1 MQVHFQIDNLPP
13 FRNAVLTIGT
23 FDGVHSGHT
32 AILDKLRSEAD
43 AQNGE
48 TVVITF
54 HPHPRRILNNAD
66 APALLTSLEERIDR
80 FNQIGIDH
88 LVIVAFDTAFSA
100 LSANDY
106 IKKFLVDLFH
116 PKVIVIGYDHRFG
129 QGRTGDYTLLKQKGE
144 TFGYAVVEIPEKMLD
159 ASRVSSTHIRHALL
173 DGDLATANSLL
184 SYPYRLQGEV
194 IEGDKLGRTLGFPT
208 ANLALND
215 SDKLIPASGVYA
227 VKVELN
233 QNGLIRHELGMMN
246 IGYRPTVNGR
256 ERRIEVHIFH
266 FDEDIYHQT
275 LKVSLIAYTRK
286 EKKFAGLDALKT
298 QLEQDKQDITQ
309 LLNRL
314 KTEG

>member
-1 MQVHFQIDNLPP
+1 MQVHFQLEHLPV

-23 FDGVHSGHT
+23 FDGVHTGHT
-32 AILDKLRSEAD
+32 AILDKVKSEALSC
-43 AQNGE
+43 NGE
-48 TVVITF
+48 SVVITF
-54 HPHPRRILNNAD
+54 HPHPRRILSNAD

-80 FNQIGIDH
+80 FNVIGIDH
-88 LVIVAFDTAFSA
+88 LVIVAFDPVFSA

-106 IKKFLVDLFH
+106 IKEFLVNLFH

-129 QGRTGDYTLLKQKGE
+129 QGRTGDYALLKEMG
-144 TFGYAVVEIPEKMLD
+144 TAFGYTVCEIPEKMLD
-159 ASRVSSTHIRHALL
+159 ASRISSTHIRHALL
-173 DGDLATANSLL
+173 GGDLSTANSLL
-184 SYPYRLQGEV
+184 SYPYQLQGEV

-233 QNGLIRHELGMMN
+233 QKGLIRHETGMMN

-256 ERRIEVHIFH
+256 ERRIEVHIFN

-286 EKKFAGLDALKT
+286 EMKFSGLDTLKQ
-298 QLEQDKQDITQ
+298 QLRQDKLDIAA
-309 LLNRL
+309 LLEKIR
-314 KTEG
+314 TEE

>member
-1 MQVHFQIDNLPP
+1 
-13 FRNAVLTIGT
+13 
-23 FDGVHSGHT
+23 
-32 AILDKLRSEAD
+32 
-43 AQNGE
+43 
-48 TVVITF
+48 
-54 HPHPRRILNNAD
+54 
-66 APALLTSLEERIDR
+66 
-80 FNQIGIDH
+80 

-100 LSANDY
+100 LTADDY
-106 IKKFLVDLFH
+106 IQKFLVDLFH
-116 PKVIVIGYDHRFG
+116 PKVIVIGYDHRYG

-144 TFGYAVVEIPEKMLD
+144 TFGYTVVEIPEKMLD
-159 ASRVSSTHIRHALL
+159 ASRVNSTLIRHALL

-233 QNGLIRHELGMMN
+233 ENGLIRQKLGMMN

-256 ERRIEVHIFH
+256 ERRIELHIFH
-266 FDEDIYHQT
+266 FDEEIYHQI

-286 EKKFAGLDALKT
+286 EKKFAGLEALKI
-298 QLEQDKQDITQ
+298 QLEQDRQHITQ

>member
-1 MQVHFQIDNLPP
+1 MQVHFQTENLPL

-23 FDGVHSGHT
+23 FDGVHTGHT
-32 AILDKLRSEAD
+32 AILDKVKSEALSC
-43 AQNGE
+43 NGE

-54 HPHPRRILNNAD
+54 HPHPRRILSNAD

-80 FNQIGIDH
+80 FNAIGIDH
-88 LVIVAFDTAFSA
+88 LVIVAFDPVFSA

-106 IKKFLVDLFH
+106 IQEFIVNLFH
-116 PKVIVIGYDHRFG
+116 PKIIVIGYDHRFG
-129 QGRTGDYTLLKQKGE
+129 QGRTGDYALLKQMG
-144 TFGYAVVEIPEKMLD
+144 TTYGYSVCEIPEKMLD

-173 DGDLATANSLL
+173 DGDLATANTLL
-184 SYPYRLQGEV
+184 SYPYQLQGEV

-208 ANLALND
+208 ANLALHD

-233 QNGLIRHELGMMN
+233 QNGLIRHETGMMN

-256 ERRIEVHIFH
+256 ERRIEVHIFN

-286 EKKFAGLDALKT
+286 EMKFSGLEALKQ
-298 QLEQDKQDITQ
+298 QLSKDRDSIAAMLEKI
-309 LLNRL
+309 
-314 KTEG
+314 KTEE

>member
-1 MQVHFQIDNLPP
+1 VN
-13 FRNAVLTIGT
+13 
-23 FDGVHSGHT
+23 S
-32 AILDKLRSEAD
+32 
-43 AQNGE
+43 
-48 TVVITF
+48 
-54 HPHPRRILNNAD
+54 
-66 APALLTSLEERIDR
+66 
-80 FNQIGIDH
+80 
-88 LVIVAFDTAFSA
+88 
-100 LSANDY
+100 
-106 IKKFLVDLFH
+106 
-116 PKVIVIGYDHRFG
+116 
-129 QGRTGDYTLLKQKGE
+129 TL
-144 TFGYAVVEIPEKMLD
+144 
-159 ASRVSSTHIRHALL
+159 IRHALL

-233 QNGLIRHELGMMN
+233 ENGLIRQKLGMMN

-266 FDEDIYHQT
+266 FDEEIYHQI

-286 EKKFAGLDALKT
+286 EKKFAGLEALKI
-298 QLEQDKQDITQ
+298 QLELDSQHITQ